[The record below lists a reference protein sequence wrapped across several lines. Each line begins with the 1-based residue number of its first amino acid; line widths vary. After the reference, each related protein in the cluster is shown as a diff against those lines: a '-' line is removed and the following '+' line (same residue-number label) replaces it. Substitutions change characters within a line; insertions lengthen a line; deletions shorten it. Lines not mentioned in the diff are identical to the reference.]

1 MEGKKTKIAIIG
13 GGNMGGAITMAL
25 SKKEEY
31 EVFLYERTM
40 EKAKALLDE
49 CPITLLSSISE
60 AVDMDCVIIALKPQN
75 LPSFY
80 HKLQPL
86 APKLFISI

>member
-40 EKAKALLDE
+40 
-49 CPITLLSSISE
+49 
-60 AVDMDCVIIALKPQN
+60 VN
-75 LPSFY
+75 
-80 HKLQPL
+80 
-86 APKLFISI
+86 AP

>member
-31 EVFLYERTM
+31 EVFFLHRI
-40 EKAKALLDE
+40 L
-49 CPITLLSSISE
+49 
-60 AVDMDCVIIALKPQN
+60 PQELN
-75 LPSFY
+75 KFY
-80 HKLQPL
+80 H
-86 APKLFISI
+86 